1 MKKYLIFRT
10 DRVGD
15 FLFSLKLIKIIKIN
29 DPLSEITVIASEKN
43 QKYIKTFDD
52 IDKIITLKNN
62 LFSKIRLIFHLRKNE
77 YETIIV
83 HDGKKRSKF
92 VSFFLKFKK
101 KAICITNLI
110 DTQIE
115 IIQKACKKVD
125 LKFDNRCLNFLD
137 NRKYSSKNLPFKD
150 YIHFHFDEKWIY
162 ETYIK
167 KYVNIEPKKDDL
179 VTFIKKL
186 IKKDNNL
193 IITTGKNISILLKSI
208 KSEINPEKVRIF
220 ENQELLEIENVVSN
234 SILLISCH
242 GWITHIASAMNVRQI
257 DIIDSSYPY
266 NKWTSHFRNYNF
278 LIRKSFK
285 PLSEEIIKLI

>member
-29 DPLSEITVIASEKN
+29 DPFSEITVIASEKN
-43 QKYIKTFDD
+43 QDYIKTVDN

-62 LFSKIRLIFHLRKNE
+62 LLSKIRLIFHLRKNN

-92 VSFFLKFKK
+92 ISFFLKFNKK
-101 KAICITNLI
+101 TICITNLI

-115 IIQKACKKVD
+115 IIQKACKEVD

-137 NRKYSSKNLPFKD
+137 NRKYSSKNLPFKN

-162 ETYIK
+162 KTYIK
-167 KYVNIEPKKDDL
+167 KYTNIEPKKDDL
-179 VTFIKKL
+179 LFFINK
-186 IKKDNNL
+186 IIQKDNNL
-193 IITTGKNISILLKSI
+193 IITTGKKISNLLKSI
-208 KSEINPEKVRIF
+208 KFEVNTEKVKIF
-220 ENQELLEIENVVSN
+220 EDQELLELENVVSN

-242 GWITHIASAMNVRQI
+242 GWITHIASAKNIRQI
-257 DIIDSSYPY
+257 DIIDNSYPY
-266 NKWTSHFRNYNF
+266 NKWTSHLRNYNS
-278 LIRKSFK
+278 LSRKTFK
-285 PLSEEIIKLI
+285 SLSEEIIKLI